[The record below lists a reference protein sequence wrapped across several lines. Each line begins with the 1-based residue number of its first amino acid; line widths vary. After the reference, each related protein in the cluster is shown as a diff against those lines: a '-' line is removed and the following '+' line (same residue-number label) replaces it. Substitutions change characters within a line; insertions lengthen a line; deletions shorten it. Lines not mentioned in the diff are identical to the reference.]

1 MYTLEDTAH
10 CDRCTP
16 RVKGDQPQT
25 DEGKFA
31 RRFKAAR
38 RVVAKAKG
46 KAKATASAT
55 PEPEPRP
62 APTPQPA
69 PCKTG
74 ELYKIPRTGL
84 DLSSEWPEQCV
95 HWPYYD
101 EGMKQFTLGKKKHTG
116 ASMLELTEEER
127 RALVVVVLRTNTKAE
142 RYGASHQLN
151 WKKVG
156 LSRAYYKKELVHEG
170 SMPTPRAAAAFRF
183 FTQVVGSI
191 TEEKDDKGMTIERK
205 IHMNEYYWLALLDQK
220 DRITKKLSLNI
231 SSFDLFIVKN
241 GIECAMY
248 PHLYPTTEFSDTGIM
263 ETYKWKH
270 KQNDTKDDTNRVVS
284 IGLSWTRKVLSEVR
298 LYGEHRDLPF
308 FLYEKHLAH
317 KYFAAQSLGQR
328 KGVTADVLAR
338 DSQTSSGYW
347 EIVQDA
353 LADLVRI
360 MLVRCYDEKNYP
372 QLYQHVRNLRGQV
385 WLCAFPNVFITIAPA
400 EWKFPRPYYL
410 EPYANCVFAGAYIMA
425 LHM

>member
-1 MYTLEDTAH
+1 
-10 CDRCTP
+10 
-16 RVKGDQPQT
+16 
-25 DEGKFA
+25 
-31 RRFKAAR
+31 
-38 RVVAKAKG
+38 
-46 KAKATASAT
+46 
-55 PEPEPRP
+55 
-62 APTPQPA
+62 
-69 PCKTG
+69 
-74 ELYKIPRTGL
+74 
-84 DLSSEWPEQCV
+84 
-95 HWPYYD
+95 
-101 EGMKQFTLGKKKHTG
+101 
-116 ASMLELTEEER
+116 
-127 RALVVVVLRTNTKAE
+127 
-142 RYGASHQLN
+142 
-151 WKKVG
+151 
-156 LSRAYYKKELVHEG
+156 
-170 SMPTPRAAAAFRF
+170 
-183 FTQVVGSI
+183 
-191 TEEKDDKGMTIERK
+191 
-205 IHMNEYYWLALLDQK
+205 
-220 DRITKKLSLNI
+220 
-231 SSFDLFIVKN
+231 
-241 GIECAMY
+241 MY

-360 MLVRCYDEKNYP
+360 MLVRCYDEQNYP
-372 QLYQHVRNLRGQV
+372 QLYEHVRNLRGQV
-385 WLCAFPNVFITIAPA
+385 WLCAFPNLFITIAPA

>member
-1 MYTLEDTAH
+1 
-10 CDRCTP
+10 
-16 RVKGDQPQT
+16 
-25 DEGKFA
+25 
-31 RRFKAAR
+31 
-38 RVVAKAKG
+38 
-46 KAKATASAT
+46 
-55 PEPEPRP
+55 
-62 APTPQPA
+62 
-69 PCKTG
+69 
-74 ELYKIPRTGL
+74 
-84 DLSSEWPEQCV
+84 
-95 HWPYYD
+95 
-101 EGMKQFTLGKKKHTG
+101 MKQFTLDKKKHAG

-156 LSRAYYKKELVHEG
+156 LSRAYYRQELVHEG

-183 FTQVVGSI
+183 FTKVVG
-191 TEEKDDKGMTIERK
+191 TYTDEKGKVQTIHR
-205 IHMNEYYWLALLDQK
+205 NEYYWRALEDQK
-220 DRITKKLSLNI
+220 DRIAKKLSLSI
-231 SSFDLFIVKN
+231 SSFDLFILKN

-248 PHLYPTTEFSDTGIM
+248 PHLYPTNEFSDTGIM
-263 ETYKWKH
+263 ETYKWNH
-270 KQNDTKDDTNRVVS
+270 KLHGTKDDTNRVVS

-360 MLVRCYDEKNYP
+360 MLVRCYDEQHYP
-372 QLYQHVRNLRGQV
+372 QLYEHVRNLRGQV
-385 WLCAFPNVFITIAPA
+385 WLCAFPNLFITIAPA
-400 EWKFPRPYYL
+400 EWKFPRPYFL
-410 EPYANCVFAGAYIMA
+410 EPYADCVFAGAYIMA

>member
-1 MYTLEDTAH
+1 MRVANR
-10 CDRCTP
+10 DRPSRGRFTQALRFDRGQGIGQGQWP
-16 RVKGDQPQT
+16 R
-25 DEGKFA
+25 A
-31 RRFKAAR
+31 RAR
-38 RVVAKAKG
+38 PRARPSPV
-46 KAKATASAT
+46 
-55 PEPEPRP
+55 PRP
-62 APTPQPA
+62 SQCPSPRPQPKPA

-74 ELYKIPRTGL
+74 ELYKIPRKG
-84 DLSSEWPEQCV
+84 DDMSSKWPEQCV

-101 EGMKQFTLGKKKHTG
+101 EGMKRFTLDTKKHTG

-156 LSRAYYKKELVHEG
+156 LSRAYYKQELVHEG

-183 FTQVVGSI
+183 STQVVGSI
-191 TEEKDDKGMTIERK
+191 GEKDDKGRTVPRK

-220 DRITKKLSLNI
+220 DRITKKHSLNI

-248 PHLYPTTEFSDTGIM
+248 PHLYPTNEFSDTGIM
-263 ETYKWKH
+263 ETYKWNH
-270 KQNDTKDDTNRVVS
+270 KQHGTKDDTNRVVS
-284 IGLSWTRKVLSEVR
+284 IGLSWTRKVLSEIR

-328 KGVTADVLAR
+328 KG
-338 DSQTSSGYW
+338 GH
-347 EIVQDA
+347 
-353 LADLVRI
+353 
-360 MLVRCYDEKNYP
+360 C
-372 QLYQHVRNLRGQV
+372 
-385 WLCAFPNVFITIAPA
+385 
-400 EWKFPRPYYL
+400 
-410 EPYANCVFAGAYIMA
+410 
-425 LHM
+425 